1 RFPLLSHCAREGG
14 RRPWPGQARSTA
26 SAGLGRA
33 LLAAACIAQRRETDS
48 ETNTMQT
55 IRYELIDAAG
65 GKVAQITFD
74 EANSPVNTM
83 CRQWQDDLAEVTAK
97 VLADRAQ
104 LKGIVLA
111 SAKSSF
117 FAGADL
123 KATMRLT
130 PGDAPAVFGEIERMK
145 KQFRT

>member
-1 RFPLLSHCAREGG
+1 
-14 RRPWPGQARSTA
+14 
-26 SAGLGRA
+26 
-33 LLAAACIAQRRETDS
+33 
-48 ETNTMQT
+48 MQT

-83 CRQWQDDLAEVTAK
+83 CRQWQDDLAEVTAQ

-111 SAKSSF
+111 SGDRQQAVEL
-117 FAGADL
+117 D
-123 KATMRLT
+123 
-130 PGDAPAVFGEIERMK
+130 GDAV
-145 KQFRT
+145 

>member
-1 RFPLLSHCAREGG
+1 
-14 RRPWPGQARSTA
+14 
-26 SAGLGRA
+26 
-33 LLAAACIAQRRETDS
+33 
-48 ETNTMQT
+48 MQT

-74 EANSPVNTM
+74 EAHSPVNTM

-130 PGDAPAVFGEIERMK
+130 PDDAPAVFAEIERMK
-145 KQFRT
+145 KQFRTLETLGIPVVACLNGAALGGGMGIATIVERI